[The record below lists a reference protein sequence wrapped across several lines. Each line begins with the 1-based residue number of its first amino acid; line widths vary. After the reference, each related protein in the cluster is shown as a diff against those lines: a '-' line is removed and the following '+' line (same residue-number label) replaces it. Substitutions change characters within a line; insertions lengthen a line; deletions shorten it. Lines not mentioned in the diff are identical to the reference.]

1 MSSSGDKPERRRRR
15 RRRRPKREPKEERLE
30 SWKRR
35 LEKGPLRGKEIAFGP
50 SGDVSMSDVLLDF
63 IEPFRGLADTN
74 EAMHRLITIALIAW
88 NGALKPEDERQAFIQ
103 EMMGAMP
110 ADDELREDFVEIVHA
125 LIERKQKHFSEYN
138 RMIIDYELTDRGK
151 DYHLSVVSLQEPSPD
166 L

>member
-1 MSSSGDKPERRRRR
+1 
-15 RRRRPKREPKEERLE
+15 
-30 SWKRR
+30 
-35 LEKGPLRGKEIAFGP
+35 
-50 SGDVSMSDVLLDF
+50 MSDVLLAF

-88 NGALKPEDERQAFIQ
+88 NGALRPEDERQAFIQ

-125 LIERKQKHFSEYN
+125 LIERKQKHFSEYR

-151 DYHLSVVSLQEPSPD
+151 GYHLSVVSLLEPSPD